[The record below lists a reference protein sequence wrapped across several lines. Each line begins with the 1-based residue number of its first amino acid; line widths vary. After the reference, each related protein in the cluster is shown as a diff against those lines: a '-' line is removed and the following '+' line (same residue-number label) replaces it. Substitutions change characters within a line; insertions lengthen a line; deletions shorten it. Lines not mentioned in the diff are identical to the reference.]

1 MDRKDSEYAL
11 HCKLKNNLIYKRI
24 MGAGYTSVGEFCR
37 INGLQPSAIGEL
49 INLRKK
55 PITKDGAW
63 RLDAKRL
70 ADALGVEAD
79 DLFTEQQK
87 QTELPSNVAMVQ
99 LPESLLIAATNPD
112 LLASNEEMKRQVL
125 DALSHLGKR
134 ERRVLEL
141 KYFSDKTAVDIGQD
155 MGISG
160 QRVRDIE
167 AAALRKLRNSRFGYL
182 HDHISEHGDAGSYS
196 DEPYDF
202 EADERARA
210 LKQWNAESQ
219 KRAAARKA

>member
-1 MDRKDSEYAL
+1 MNPKDSEYAL
-11 HCKLKNNLIYKRI
+11 HCKLKNNLIYRRI
-24 MGAGYTSVGEFCR
+24 MGAGYSSVNEFCR

-55 PITKDGAW
+55 PITKTGAW
-63 RLDAKRL
+63 RSDTKRM
-70 ADALGVEAD
+70 ADALGVEPE

-112 LLASNEEMKRQVL
+112 LLASNEEMKRQVV

-141 KYFSDKTAVDIGQD
+141 KYFSDKTSVEIGRD
-155 MGISG
+155 MGVSG

-167 AAALRKLRNSRFGYL
+167 MAAIRKLRHPRFGYL
-182 HDHISEHGDAGSYS
+182 HDHISEHGDARSY

-202 EADERARA
+202 EAEDRASELRR
-210 LKQWNAESQ
+210 WNAEIQKKQ
-219 KRAAARKA
+219 KRGAA